1 MILLWQQPTPAAR
14 PREFDTGVVWQT
26 LRNLGEG
33 FLAQLPYIVI
43 GIVVFGVFLIV
54 ARIVKS
60 IVHAAGARTRLDVM
74 LADLLG
80 RLASFA
86 IVILGLFVAAV
97 VIFPAFKPGDLI
109 TGLGITSV
117 AIGFA
122 FKDVLQNFFAGILI
136 LWRRPFVVGDQI
148 RTKEYEG
155 TVEEIN
161 IRSTRLKTYD
171 GERAV
176 LPNGDVYTNA
186 ILVRTAYDRR
196 RIRFTVGIGYPD
208 SIEEARETISHVLR
222 ETEGVLADPGP
233 WVYVSELA
241 PSSVNFTVYFWTGS
255 QQANVLEISDRVATG
270 IKLALDHAGID
281 LPYPHTVVLF
291 HDTTG
296 TREGDINLAEY
307 LSARDRT
314 QAHDGQPAEQK
325 TIGSTERTREGRNE
339 GAGSESS
346 VQG

>member
-1 MILLWQQPTPAAR
+1 MRVLGSFLLQLSPAPP
-14 PREFDTGVVWQT
+14 PREFDK
-26 LRNLGEG
+26 NLLWSSLHNLWVA

-43 GIVVFGVFLIV
+43 GIVVFIFFLIV
-54 ARIVKS
+54 ARIVKRA
-60 IVHAAGARTRLDVM
+60 VHAAGERTRLDLT

-80 RLASFA
+80 RLSSFL
-86 IVILGLFVAAV
+86 ITVLGLFVAAV

-155 TVEEIN
+155 TVEEITV
-161 IRSTRLKTYD
+161 RSTRLRTYD

-186 ILVRTAYDRR
+186 ILVRTAYAKRR
-196 RIRFTVGIGYPD
+196 VKFTVGIGYPD
-208 SIEEARETISHVLR
+208 SIEKARSVIKNVLKK
-222 ETEGVLADPGP
+222 TEGVMAEPEAL
-233 WVYVSELA
+233 VHVTELG
-241 PSSVNFTVYFWTGS
+241 PSSVNFSIYFWVQS
-255 QQANVLEISDRVATG
+255 EQAKVLDVSDRVATG
-270 IKLALDHAGID
+270 IKTALDDAKID
-281 LPYPHTVVLF
+281 MPFPHTVVLF

-296 TREGDINLAEY
+296 TRDGDIKRSEY
-307 LSARDRT
+307 QQTDNHGSVRT
-314 QAHDGQPAEQK
+314 PPSKHP
-325 TIGSTERTREGRNE
+325 
-339 GAGSESS
+339 
-346 VQG
+346 